1 MFRSGTP
8 NWPGKDSFIFH
19 GATCDRA
26 SRLDS
31 TRRGATKSRFRMF
44 SSKYRP
50 RKFLLL
56 PRARSGVCG
65 PLSPGW
71 AGCDAPACGF
81 YFCRTSE
88 PFRASFQTPIF
99 RALSSRFVLLPGLR
113 QWFSKVP
120 SNCGK
125 GSNDPKLCLA
135 GERPGCVGG
144 SIGTIHLDSHGA
156 PARVQRYFVSIT

>member
-1 MFRSGTP
+1 MLGNAFAKRRYKQAVMFRSGTP

-19 GATCDRA
+19 AATCDYA

-31 TRRGATKSRFRMF
+31 TRRGATNSRLGTV

-56 PRARSGVCG
+56 PRAQRGLRAIEPRMGRLRC
-65 PLSPGW
+65 
-71 AGCDAPACGF
+71 AACGF

-113 QWFSKVP
+113 QRFSRVP
-120 SNCGK
+120 TNLWK
-125 GSNDPKLCLA
+125 WL
-135 GERPGCVGG
+135 ERPEAMPG
-144 SIGTIHLDSHGA
+144 
-156 PARVQRYFVSIT
+156 R